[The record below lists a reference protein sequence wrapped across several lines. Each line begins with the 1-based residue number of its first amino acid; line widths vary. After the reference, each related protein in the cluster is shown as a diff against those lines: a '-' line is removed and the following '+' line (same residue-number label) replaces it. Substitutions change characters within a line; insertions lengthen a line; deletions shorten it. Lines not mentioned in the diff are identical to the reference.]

1 MKNESLA
8 RIWLKRA
15 KSNLQIAKA
24 GKVFEDI
31 LYEDLCFD
39 CEQAVEKALKA
50 LLVSSDVS
58 FPRTHSISHLI
69 ELIEEQNIKVPDE
82 IMDSISLTAYA
93 VSTRYPGDFEPVD
106 EQEYQEALETAKKV
120 FDWVRKIIED
130 EINPKNPTR
139 TGNT

>member
-1 MKNESLA
+1 MRNESLD

-15 KSNLQIAKA
+15 KSNFQIAKA

-39 CEQAVEKALKA
+39 CEQAVEKSLKA
-50 LLVSSDVS
+50 LLVSIDVS

-69 ELIEEQNIKVPDE
+69 ELIEEHSIMVPDD
-82 IMDSISLTAYA
+82 IKDSISLTAYA

-106 EQEYQEALETAKKV
+106 EQEYRETLETAEKV
-120 FDWVRKIIED
+120 FNWVRKIIED
-130 EINPKNPTR
+130 NK
-139 TGNT
+139 

>member
-1 MKNESLA
+1 MRNEPLI

-15 KSNLQIAKA
+15 NSNLQIAKA

-50 LLVSSDVS
+50 LLVSIEVS

-69 ELIEEQNIKVPDE
+69 ELIEENGVMVPDE
-82 IMDSISLTAYA
+82 IKDSISLTAYA

-106 EQEYQEALETAKKV
+106 EQEYLEALETAKKV
-120 FDWVRKIIED
+120 IDWVRKIIED
-130 EINPKNPTR
+130 EINQK
-139 TGNT
+139 

>member
-1 MKNESLA
+1 MKNEQLV

-15 KSNLQIAKA
+15 RSNLQIAKA
-24 GKVFEDI
+24 GKVFDEI

-50 LLVSSDVS
+50 LLVSIDVS

-69 ELIEEQNIKVPDE
+69 ELIEAHSIMVPDE
-82 IMDSISLTAYA
+82 IKDSISLTAYA

-106 EQEYQEALETAKKV
+106 EQEYQETLETAEKV
-120 FDWVRKIIED
+120 FNWVRTVIKD
-130 EINPKNPTR
+130 DK
-139 TGNT
+139 

>member
-1 MKNESLA
+1 MKNESLV

-50 LLVSSDVS
+50 LLVSIDVS
-58 FPRTHSISHLI
+58 FPRTHSIGHLL
-69 ELIEEQNIKVPDE
+69 ELIEEHNINVPDE
-82 IMDSISLTAYA
+82 IKDSISLTAYA

-106 EQEYQEALETAKKV
+106 EQEYQETLETAENV
-120 FDWVRKIIED
+120 FNWVIKIIED
-130 EINPKNPTR
+130 DK
-139 TGNT
+139 

>member
-1 MKNESLA
+1 MRNESLV

-50 LLVSSDVS
+50 LLVLMKSKIQ
-58 FPRTHSISHLI
+58 FHL
-69 ELIEEQNIKVPDE
+69 LHTLSVPV
-82 IMDSISLTAYA
+82 IQGTLS
-93 VSTRYPGDFEPVD
+93 
-106 EQEYQEALETAKKV
+106 Q
-120 FDWVRKIIED
+120 
-130 EINPKNPTR
+130 
-139 TGNT
+139 

>member
-1 MKNESLA
+1 MRNESLV

-39 CEQAVEKALKA
+39 CEQAVEKTLKA
-50 LLVSSDVS
+50 LLVSIDVS

-69 ELIEEQNIKVPDE
+69 ELIEDHNIIVPDE

-106 EQEYQEALETAKKV
+106 EQEYQEVLETAKKV
-120 FDWVRKIIED
+120 FDWVRKKID
-130 EINPKNPTR
+130 E
-139 TGNT
+139 

>member
-1 MKNESLA
+1 MRNESLV

-24 GKVFEDI
+24 GKVFEDV

-50 LLVSSDVS
+50 LLISIDVS

-82 IMDSISLTAYA
+82 IKDSISLT
-93 VSTRYPGDFEPVD
+93 P
-106 EQEYQEALETAKKV
+106 
-120 FDWVRKIIED
+120 
-130 EINPKNPTR
+130 
-139 TGNT
+139 

>member
-1 MKNESLA
+1 MKNESLV

-50 LLVSSDVS
+50 LLVSIDVS
-58 FPRTHSISHLI
+58 FPRTHSIGHLI
-69 ELIEEQNIKVPDE
+69 ELIEEQNIQVPDE

-106 EQEYQEALETAKKV
+106 EQEYQETLETAEKV
-120 FDWVRKIIED
+120 FNWVRRIIED
-130 EINPKNPTR
+130 EINPKNPK
-139 TGNT
+139 